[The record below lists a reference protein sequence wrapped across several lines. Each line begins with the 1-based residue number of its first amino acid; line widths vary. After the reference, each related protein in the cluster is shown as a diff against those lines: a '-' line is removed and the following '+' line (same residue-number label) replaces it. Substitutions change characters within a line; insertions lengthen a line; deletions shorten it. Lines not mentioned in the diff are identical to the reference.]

1 MAIRVVDSHAISY
14 GARMVLLR
22 AGHTVVQAGPK
33 DGEICRTCGKQRYLT
48 SELLPHMLKTFWTDR
63 SGEPHQCKRR
73 IGPICESTNCMR
85 PVGSTG
91 VTMYGPGYL
100 VVICA
105 DCAAEW
111 EQRDSKGF
119 RAAVS
124 DARRFRYA
132 EG

>member
-1 MAIRVVDSHAISY
+1 MAIMFIDSYAISY
-14 GARMVLLR
+14 GARMTLLR
-22 AGHTVVQAGPK
+22 AGHTVVQAGLK
-33 DGEICRTCGKQRYLT
+33 DGEICLTCGERRYLA
-48 SELLPHMLKTFWTDR
+48 SELLPHMLNTFWTDKN
-63 SGEPHQCKRR
+63 GEYHQCKKH
-73 IGPICESTNCMR
+73 IDPLCESTNCMKS
-85 PVGSTG
+85 VDSTG

-100 VVICA
+100 VIICA